1 LFLILSPPKKLDSP
15 VRAARQGGSRG
26 GMPNRPSGSPAARA
40 RAQSQAENFAF
51 PFRRIFWWGAQS
63 QNVRQNFLRG
73 RPSLAAAGG
82 GQQFLLR

>member
-1 LFLILSPPKKLDSP
+1 
-15 VRAARQGGSRG
+15 
-26 GMPNRPSGSPAARA
+26 MPSRPSGSPAARA

-73 RPSLAAAGG
+73 SAAWRHGSGAERSG
-82 GQQFLLR
+82 